1 MYVKHSS
8 YLCIVK
14 LKQQAMNMKKIT
26 YSELYDFRKENDL
39 TIEKLMTTKG
49 LKVCCEFSEYKSV
62 VEKDNTIIL
71 NAIDLIKKLGGECL
85 YKTNNDMTD
94 YLYSIIDY
102 DTLKSM
108 VKQDTYKDMFR
119 GFKFFLFQWSIS
131 DWRDCQ
137 LSIPQLVYYY
147 PTIANKLFNLKE

>member
-147 PTIANKLFNLKE
+147 PNIANQLFNLKE

>member
-39 TIEKLMTTKG
+39 TIEKLMTTKS

-62 VEKDNTIIL
+62 VERDNTIIL

-147 PTIANKLFNLKE
+147 PNIANQLFNLKE

>member
-8 YLCIVK
+8 YLGIVK
-14 LKQQAMNMKKIT
+14 LKQQAMTMKKIT

-62 VEKDNTIIL
+62 VERDNTIIL

-147 PTIANKLFNLKE
+147 PNIANQLFNLKE

>member
-8 YLCIVK
+8 YLGIVK

-62 VEKDNTIIL
+62 VERDNTIIL

-147 PTIANKLFNLKE
+147 PNIANQLFNLKE

>member
-62 VEKDNTIIL
+62 VERDNTIIL

-85 YKTNNDMTD
+85 YKTDNDMTD

-147 PTIANKLFNLKE
+147 PNIANQLFNLKE

>member
-1 MYVKHSS
+1 
-8 YLCIVK
+8 
-14 LKQQAMNMKKIT
+14 MNMKKIT
-26 YSELYDFRKENDL
+26 YSEFYDFCKKNDL

-49 LKVCCEFSEYKSV
+49 LKVGCVFSAYKSV
-62 VEKDNTIIL
+62 VESDNTIIP
-71 NAIDLIKKLGGECL
+71 NAIDLIKNLGGECL
-85 YKTNNDMTD
+85 YQSENDMTD

-147 PTIANKLFNLKE
+147 PNIANQLFNLKE

>member
-62 VEKDNTIIL
+62 VERDNTIIL

-147 PTIANKLFNLKE
+147 PNIANQLFNLKE

>member
-62 VEKDNTIIL
+62 VERDNTIIL

-119 GFKFFLFQWSIS
+119 GFKLF
-131 DWRDCQ
+131 
-137 LSIPQLVYYY
+137 
-147 PTIANKLFNLKE
+147 

>member
-39 TIEKLMTTKG
+39 TIEKLMTTKC

-62 VEKDNTIIL
+62 VERDNTIIL

-147 PTIANKLFNLKE
+147 PNIANQLFNLKE